1 MCYALSKI
9 LEQLMYNWLISLV
22 SIKNI
27 LTQAQNGFTEKTSTE
42 KGIRSFT
49 ESIQNVTDG
58 DINHLIYFL
67 I

>member
-1 MCYALSKI
+1 
-9 LEQLMYNWLISLV
+9 MYNRLIFLV

-42 KGIRSFT
+42 KGIRSFP
-49 ESIQNVTDG
+49 ESMRNVTDG
-58 DINHLIYFL
+58 DINHLEYFL